1 MDFNTIYRLIVN
13 VLIEH
18 IIFAVRL
25 QALKSIIML
34 SEEEKKY
41 LVYWE
46 ANREREKK
54 VVKQLIIGVPMG
66 LIFAIPILIAVFSS
80 KFWYKRADAVANT
93 QTSPAVLIIA
103 IIVITAFVAIFYKR
117 HQWEMKEQQYQEI
130 KNKEKRESGTV

>member
-1 MDFNTIYRLIVN
+1 
-13 VLIEH
+13 
-18 IIFAVRL
+18 
-25 QALKSIIML
+25 ML
-34 SEEEKKY
+34 SEDEKKY

-54 VVKQLIIGVPMG
+54 IVKQLIIGVPMG

-93 QTSPAVLIIA
+93 QTSPVVLVVA
-103 IIVITAFVAIFYKR
+103 IFVITAFVAIFYKR

-130 KNKEKRESGTV
+130 KNKEKRESGTA